1 MLRAVLLATL
11 LVLAGCQAP
20 TASSPGTD
28 TATGTAPTTNATSTP
43 VDTTTPAASA
53 DAGLAD
59 PESDR
64 LGWEDDVW
72 YNESLA
78 VNNTDGL
85 NETEQRLVVARSMA
99 RIEHVRQREFTERVP
114 VSVINRSTFRNR
126 SSGNSSAALRQ
137 FDNGKFEALFLIG
150 EETGSIEQQESALSQ
165 SVLGY
170 YSPARDEIVIVSDSS
185 TPRLDGEGTLAHELV
200 HALQDQ
206 LFDLSDRP
214 VQTRDELQG
223 RNGIIEG
230 DAAYVEQRY
239 MANCGENWSCLS
251 EAGGSGG
258 GGGGDSHFGLNFL
271 MYFPYSDGP
280 GFVADL
286 HERGGWDAVD
296 GAYADR
302 PDGATEVIYPESYPE
317 SYPEWEP
324 TNVSLADRSS
334 SAWER
339 VRPPNRPD
347 YAVVGQSAIAS
358 SLAYTVLDD
367 YNRASVVSPRDVINY
382 KSNGNVDRDDP
393 YNYDVAAARGWTGGR
408 MHVYENGDQSG
419 YVWRTRWT
427 NESEATEFA
436 RTWELLAQHWG
447 GEAVGPNSW
456 AIGEDSPFSD
466 ALRIEQSGATVTVV
480 NAPSE
485 EQLDA
490 LHDA

>member
-20 TASSPGTD
+20 TASPPGD
-28 TATGTAPTTNATSTP
+28 DAATGTAPTTDA
-43 VDTTTPAASA
+43 TPADTATPTESPESA
-53 DAGLAD
+53 LAD
-59 PESDR
+59 PASDR
-64 LGWEDDVW
+64 LGWEDGVW
-72 YNESLA
+72 YNETLA

-85 NETEQRLVVARSMA
+85 NETELRLVVARSMA
-99 RIEHVRQREFTERVP
+99 RIEHVREREFTERVP

-126 SSGNSSAALRQ
+126 SSGNSSAALEA

-150 EETGSIEQQESALSQ
+150 EGSDSIDEQEAALGQ

-170 YSPARDEIVIVSDSS
+170 YSPGRDEIVVVSDSQ

-206 LFDLSDRP
+206 QFDLSDQP
-214 VQTRDELQG
+214 VETRDSLQG

-239 MANCGENWSCLS
+239 MANCSENWSCLS
-251 EAGGSGG
+251 EAGGSDG

-286 HERGGWDAVD
+286 HERGGWAAVD
-296 GAYADR
+296 AAYEDR
-302 PDGATEVIYPESYPE
+302 PDGATEVIYPD

-324 TNVSLADRSS
+324 TNVSLPDRSTD
-334 SAWER
+334 AWER

-347 YAVVGQSAIAS
+347 HAVVGQSAIAA
-358 SLAYTVLDD
+358 SLAYTLTDD
-367 YNRASVVSPRDVINY
+367 YNGAAVVSPREALNY
-382 KSNGNVDRDDP
+382 EPSGALDRDDP
-393 YNYDVAAARGWTGGR
+393 YNYNMSAARGWSGGR

-427 NESEATEFA
+427 NDSEATEFA
-436 RTWELLAQHWG
+436 RTWELLVQHWG
-447 GEAVGPNSW
+447 GEAVGENSW
-456 AIGEDSPFSD
+456 VIGEDSPFSD
-466 ALRIEQSGATVTVV
+466 AVRIEQSGATVTVV
-480 NAPSE
+480 DAPNES
-485 EQLDA
+485 QLDP